1 MKKTFKKLMA
11 ALLAVALLC
20 AMAVPAFAAS
30 ANSNGKITINNA
42 TDDETY
48 KIYRIFDLESY
59 DKGTDESDPGRYSYT
74 VSQKWIDAGFTN
86 STAFTNYFTLVNNK
100 YVKAND
106 SMDAA
111 AFAKAALAFA
121 EEKNIVND
129 GSHAA
134 ASGKVE
140 FASLPTGYYLINTT
154 VGTLCALDT
163 TNDTIVIDDKNVQ
176 PTIEKTA
183 KVGTGAYAK
192 SNDASIGDKVDYK
205 VVIQAKKGAT
215 GYVLT
220 DTMTKGLTFN
230 NDIAITDSNG
240 KTLASG
246 TDYIVTYAVES
257 TTGVTTIT
265 VTFKQDY
272 LNTLTTDSTDI
283 TVTYSATLNK
293 DAVVY
298 NGTNKNTAKLNYG
311 RNTNIETAPSE
322 TDTYTYMFDLVKTDS
337 TNKLLADAK
346 FKLYDAENDG
356 TEIKLVKIDDNTYRV
371 AVNGETGVEIVTNA
385 ASKIT
390 IKGLTKG
397 TYWLQE
403 TEAPQGYNGLT
414 ARVKVD
420 LTSGNNVATMDGI
433 TYKPENNAGI
443 HIVNN
448 TGTTLPSTGGMGTT
462 LFYVIGG
469 GLMVAAVVLLVTKKR
484 MENK

>member
-20 AMAVPAFAAS
+20 AMAVPAFAAN
-30 ANSNGKITINNA
+30 ANSNGKITINTA
-42 TDDETY
+42 TDGETY
-48 KIYRIFDLESY
+48 TIYRIFDLESY
-59 DKGTDESDPGRYSYT
+59 DKGTGTSDPGRYSYT

-86 STAFTNYFTLVNNK
+86 STAFTNYFTLVNKK
-100 YVKAND
+100 YVKANEN
-106 SMDAA
+106 MDAA

-121 EEKNIVND
+121 EEKRIVND
-129 GSHAA
+129 GTDVAA
-134 ASGKVE
+134 GGKVE

-176 PTIEKTA
+176 PTIDKTV
-183 KVGTGAYAK
+183 KSGTGDYVK

-205 VVIQAKKGAT
+205 VVIHAKKGAT

-246 TDYIVTYAVES
+246 TDYTVTSTVDS

-265 VTFKQDY
+265 VTFKPEY
-272 LNTLTTDSTDI
+272 LNTLTNASTDI

-298 NGTNKNTAKLNYG
+298 DDTNKNTAKLKYG
-311 RNTNIETAPSE
+311 DHAETTQSE
-322 TDTYTYMFDLVKTDS
+322 TDTHTYMFDLVKTDS

-346 FKLYDAENDG
+346 FKLYDSSKGGNVIDLVADG
-356 TEIKLVKIDDNTYRV
+356 DNAYRV
-371 AVNGETGVEIVTNA
+371 AVNGEKGVEIVTNA
-385 ASKIT
+385 TSKIT
-390 IKGLTKG
+390 IKGLKKG
-397 TYWLQE
+397 TYWLEE

-414 ARVKVD
+414 ARVEVD
-420 LTSGNNVATMDGI
+420 LTDGNNVATMNST
-433 TYKPENNAGI
+433 TYMPEDNAGI

-448 TGTTLPSTGGMGTT
+448 TGATLPSTGGMGTT

>member
-1 MKKTFKKLMA
+1 MKKTIKKLMA

-30 ANSNGKITINNA
+30 ASNSGKITINKA
-42 TDDETY
+42 TDGETY
-48 KIYRIFDLESY
+48 TIYRIFDLESY
-59 DKGTDESDPGRYSYT
+59 VKGTGETDPGRYSYT
-74 VSQKWIDAGFTN
+74 VSQNWIDAGFT
-86 STAFTNYFTLVNNK
+86 SDEAFTNYFTLVSNK
-100 YVKAND
+100 YVKAKD

-121 EEKNIVND
+121 EEKRIAND
-129 GSHAA
+129 GTSTATG
-134 ASGKVE
+134 GKVE
-140 FASLPTGYYLINTT
+140 FTSLPTGYYLINTT

-163 TNDTIVIDDKNVQ
+163 TNETIVIDDKNVQ

-183 KVGTGAYAK
+183 KVGTGDYAK

-230 NDIAITDSNG
+230 NDIAITDSNN
-240 KTLASG
+240 KTLTSG
-246 TDYIVTYAVES
+246 TDYTMTSAVDS
-257 TTGVTTIT
+257 ITGVTTIT

-272 LNTLTTDSTDI
+272 LNTLTNDSTDI

-298 NGTNKNTAKLNYG
+298 TDANKNTAKLKYG
-311 RNTNIETAPSE
+311 HDAKTTPSE

-346 FKLYDAENDG
+346 FKLYDSFEGGNVINLVADG
-356 TEIKLVKIDDNTYRV
+356 DNTYRV

-385 ASKIT
+385 TSKIT
-390 IKGLTKG
+390 IKGLKKG
-397 TYWLQE
+397 TYWLEE
-403 TEAPQGYNGLT
+403 TKAPQGYNGLT
-414 ARVKVD
+414 ARVEVD
-420 LTSGNNVATMDGI
+420 LTGGNNVAKMDNT
-433 TYKPENNAGI
+433 TYVPENNAGI

-448 TGTTLPSTGGMGTT
+448 TGATLPSTGGMGTT

>member
-30 ANSNGKITINNA
+30 AHNNGKITINQA
-42 TDDETY
+42 TDGETY
-48 KIYRIFDLESY
+48 TIYRIFDLESY
-59 DKGTDESDPGRYSYT
+59 DKSTGEGDPGRYSYT

-111 AFAKAALAFA
+111 AFA
-121 EEKNIVND
+121 EEKSIVND
-129 GSHAA
+129 GTQVA

-176 PTIEKTA
+176 PTIDKTV
-183 KVGTGAYAK
+183 KSGTGDYVK

-205 VVIQAKKGAT
+205 VVIHAKKGAT

-246 TDYIVTYAVES
+246 TDYTVTSTVDS

-265 VTFKQDY
+265 VTFKPEY
-272 LNTLTTDSTDI
+272 LNTLTNASTDI

-298 NGTNKNTAKLNYG
+298 TDANKNTAKLNYG
-311 RNTNIETAPSE
+311 HDAETTPSE

-346 FKLYDAENDG
+346 FKLYDAETNG

-371 AVNGETGVEIVTNA
+371 AKSDEAGIEIVTNA

-390 IKGLTKG
+390 IKGLKKG

-414 ARVKVD
+414 ARVEVD
-420 LTSGNNVATMDGI
+420 LTGGNNVAKMDNT
-433 TYKPENNAGI
+433 TYVPVNNAGI

-448 TGTTLPSTGGMGTT
+448 TGATLPSTGGMGTT

>member
-20 AMAVPAFAAS
+20 VMAVPAFAES
-30 ANSNGKITINNA
+30 ANSNGKIIINKA
-42 TDDETY
+42 TDGETY
-48 KIYRIFDLESY
+48 TIYRIFDLESY
-59 DKGTDESDPGRYSYT
+59 DKGTGTSDPGRYSYT
-74 VSQKWIDAGFTN
+74 VNSKWLAADFT
-86 STAFTNYFTLVNNK
+86 SSEAFTNYFTLVNKK
-100 YVKAND
+100 YVKANEN
-106 SMDAA
+106 MDAA

-121 EEKNIVND
+121 EEKRIVND
-129 GSHAA
+129 GTADA
-134 ASGKVE
+134 TGGKVE

-176 PTIEKTA
+176 PTIEKTV
-183 KVGTGAYAK
+183 KDGTGNYAT

-205 VVIQAKKGAT
+205 VVIHAKKGAT

-230 NDIAITDSNG
+230 NDITIEDSNG
-240 KTLASG
+240 KTLTSG
-246 TDYIVTYAVES
+246 TDYTMDSDVKS

-265 VTFKQDY
+265 VTFKPDY
-272 LNTLTTDSTDI
+272 LNTLTNDNTNI

-298 NGTNKNTAKLNYG
+298 DGTNKNTAKLKYG
-311 RNTNIETAPSE
+311 DHAETTQSE
-322 TDTYTYMFDLVKTDS
+322 TDTHTYMFDLVKTDS

-346 FKLYDAENDG
+346 FKLYDSSKGGNVIDLVADG
-356 TEIKLVKIDDNTYRV
+356 DNAYRV
-371 AVNGETGVEIVTNA
+371 AVNGEKGVEIVTNA
-385 ASKIT
+385 TSKIT
-390 IKGLTKG
+390 IKGLKKG

-414 ARVKVD
+414 ARVEVD
-420 LTSGNNVATMDGI
+420 LTDGNNVATMNST
-433 TYKPENNAGI
+433 TYMPEDNAGI

-448 TGTTLPSTGGMGTT
+448 TGATLPSTGGMGTT

>member
-30 ANSNGKITINNA
+30 AHNNGKITINQA
-42 TDDETY
+42 TDGETY
-48 KIYRIFDLESY
+48 TIYRIFDLESY
-59 DKGTDESDPGRYSYT
+59 DKSTGEGDPGRYSYT

-121 EEKNIVND
+121 EEKSIAND
-129 GSHAA
+129 GSHVA

-176 PTIEKTA
+176 PTIDKTV
-183 KVGTGAYAK
+183 KSGTGDYVK

-205 VVIQAKKGAT
+205 VVIHAKKGAT

-246 TDYIVTYAVES
+246 TDYTVTSTVDS

-265 VTFKQDY
+265 VTFKPEY
-272 LNTLTTDSTDI
+272 LNTLTNASTDI

-298 NGTNKNTAKLNYG
+298 TDANKNTAKLNYG
-311 RNTNIETAPSE
+311 HDAETTLSE

-346 FKLYDAENDG
+346 FKLYDAETNG

-371 AVNGETGVEIVTNA
+371 AKSDEAGIEIVTNA

-390 IKGLTKG
+390 IKGLKKG

-414 ARVKVD
+414 ARVEVD
-420 LTSGNNVATMDGI
+420 LTGGNNVAKMDNT
-433 TYKPENNAGI
+433 TYVPVNNAGI

-448 TGTTLPSTGGMGTT
+448 TGATLPSTGGMGTT

>member
-1 MKKTFKKLMA
+1 MKKTIKKLMA

-30 ANSNGKITINNA
+30 ANSNGKITINKA
-42 TDDETY
+42 TDGETY
-48 KIYRIFDLESY
+48 TIYRIFDLESY
-59 DKGTDESDPGRYSYT
+59 VKGTDETDPGRYSYT
-74 VSQKWIDAGFTN
+74 VNQKWIDAGFT
-86 STAFTNYFTLVNNK
+86 SDEAFTNYFTLLNDK
-100 YVKAND
+100 YVKAKD

-121 EEKNIVND
+121 AEKSIAND
-129 GSHAA
+129 GTHVAA
-134 ASGKVE
+134 GGKVE
-140 FASLPTGYYLINTT
+140 FTNLPTGYYLINTT

-163 TNDTIVIDDKNVQ
+163 TNETIEIDDKNVQ

-183 KVGTGAYAK
+183 KVGTGDYAK

-230 NDIAITDSNG
+230 NDIAITDSNN

-246 TDYIVTYAVES
+246 TDYTMAYAVDS

-265 VTFKQDY
+265 VTFNQDY
-272 LNTLTTDSTDI
+272 LNALTSANSDI

-298 NGTNKNTAKLNYG
+298 TDANKNTAKLNYG
-311 RNTNIETAPSE
+311 HNTETAPSE

-346 FKLYDAENDG
+346 FKLYDAETNG

-371 AVNGETGVEIVTNA
+371 AKSDEAGIEIVTNA

-390 IKGLTKG
+390 IKGLKKG

-414 ARVKVD
+414 ARVRVD
-420 LTSGNNVATMDGI
+420 LTGGNNVATMDST
-433 TYKPENNAGI
+433 TYVPENNAGI

-462 LFYVIGG
+462 LFYVLGG

-484 MENK
+484 MENN

>member
-30 ANSNGKITINNA
+30 ASNNGKITIKKA
-42 TDDETY
+42 TDGETY
-48 KIYRIFDLESY
+48 TIYRIFDLESY
-59 DKGTDESDPGRYSYT
+59 VKGTGETDPGRYSYT
-74 VSQKWIDAGFTN
+74 VNQKWIDAGFT
-86 STAFTNYFTLVNNK
+86 SSEAFTNYFTLLNDK
-100 YVKAND
+100 YVKAKD

-121 EEKNIVND
+121 EKKSIDNN
-129 GSHAA
+129 GTSTATG
-134 ASGKVE
+134 GKVE
-140 FASLPTGYYLINTT
+140 FTSLPTGYYLINTT

-163 TNDTIVIDDKNVQ
+163 TNETIVIDDKNVQ

-183 KVGTGAYAK
+183 KVGTGDYVK

-230 NDIAITDSNG
+230 NDITIKDSNS
-240 KTLASG
+240 KTLTSD
-246 TDYIVTYAVES
+246 TDYTMAYAVDS

-311 RNTNIETAPSE
+311 NKAETTPSE
-322 TDTYTYMFDLVKTDS
+322 TDTYTYMFDLVKTNS
-337 TNKLLADAK
+337 TNTLLADAK
-346 FKLYDAENDG
+346 FKLYNEATAG

-371 AVNGETGVEIVTNA
+371 AKFDETGVEIVTNA

-390 IKGLTKG
+390 IKGLKKG

-414 ARVKVD
+414 ARVEVD
-420 LTSGNNVATMDGI
+420 LTSGNNVAKMDST
-433 TYKPENNAGI
+433 TYVPANNAGI

>member
-30 ANSNGKITINNA
+30 AHNNGKITINQA
-42 TDDETY
+42 TDGETY
-48 KIYRIFDLESY
+48 TIYRIFDLESY
-59 DKGTDESDPGRYSYT
+59 DKSTGEGDPGRYSYT

-121 EEKNIVND
+121 EEKSIAND
-129 GSHAA
+129 GSHVA

-176 PTIEKTA
+176 PTIDKTV
-183 KVGTGAYAK
+183 KSGTGDYVK
-192 SNDASIGDKVDYK
+192 SNDASIGDRVDYK
-205 VVIQAKKGAT
+205 VVIHAKKGAT

-246 TDYIVTYAVES
+246 TDYTVTSTVDS

-265 VTFKQDY
+265 VTFKPEY
-272 LNTLTTDSTDI
+272 LNTLTNASTDI

-298 NGTNKNTAKLNYG
+298 TDANKNTAKLNYG
-311 RNTNIETAPSE
+311 HDAETTPSE

-346 FKLYDAENDG
+346 FKLYDAETNG

-371 AVNGETGVEIVTNA
+371 AKSDEAGIEIVTNA

-390 IKGLTKG
+390 IKGLKKG
-397 TYWLQE
+397 TYWLEE
-403 TEAPQGYNGLT
+403 TKAPQGYNGLT

-420 LTSGNNVATMDGI
+420 LTSGNNVATMDST
-433 TYKPENNAGI
+433 TYVSENNAGI

>member
-1 MKKTFKKLMA
+1 MA

-30 ANSNGKITINNA
+30 ANSNGKITINQA
-42 TDDETY
+42 TDGETY
-48 KIYRIFDLESY
+48 TIYRIFDLESY
-59 DKGTDESDPGRYSYT
+59 DKSTGEGDPGRYSYT
-74 VSQKWIDAGFTN
+74 VSQKWITAGFTS

-121 EEKNIVND
+121 EEKSIVND
-129 GSHAA
+129 GTQVA

-176 PTIEKTA
+176 PTIDKTV
-183 KVGTGAYAK
+183 KNGTGDYVK
-192 SNDASIGDKVDYK
+192 SNDASIGDKVEYK
-205 VVIQAKKGAT
+205 VVIYAKKGAT

-220 DTMTKGLTFN
+220 DTMTEGLTFN
-230 NDIAITDSNG
+230 NDIAITDDNN
-240 KTLASG
+240 KTLTSG
-246 TDYIVTYAVES
+246 IDYTMTSAVDS

-265 VTFKQDY
+265 VTFKPDY
-272 LNTLTTDSTDI
+272 LNTLTNDSTDI

-298 NGTNKNTAKLNYG
+298 NGTNKNTAKLKYG
-311 RNTNIETAPSE
+311 HDAKTTTSE

-346 FKLYDAENDG
+346 FKLYDSSEGGNVINLVADG
-356 TEIKLVKIDDNTYRV
+356 DNAYRV
-371 AVNGETGVEIVTNA
+371 AVNGEAGVEIVTNA

-390 IKGLTKG
+390 IKGLKKG

-414 ARVKVD
+414 ARVEVD
-420 LTSGNNVATMDGI
+420 LTGGNNVAKMDNT
-433 TYKPENNAGI
+433 TYVPVNNAGI

-448 TGTTLPSTGGMGTT
+448 TGATLPSTGGMGTT

>member
-20 AMAVPAFAAS
+20 VMAVPAFAAS
-30 ANSNGKITINNA
+30 ANNSGKITINKA
-42 TDDETY
+42 TNGETY
-48 KIYRIFDLESY
+48 TIYRIFDLESY
-59 DKGTDESDPGRYSYT
+59 DKGTGTSDPGRYSYT
-74 VSQKWIDAGFTN
+74 VNQNWINAGFT
-86 STAFTNYFTLVNNK
+86 SSEAFTNYFTLVNKK
-100 YVKAND
+100 YVKANEN
-106 SMDAA
+106 MDAA

-121 EEKNIVND
+121 EEKKIAND
-129 GSHAA
+129 GTDVAA
-134 ASGKVE
+134 GGKVE
-140 FASLPTGYYLINTT
+140 FTSLPTGYYLINTT

-163 TNDTIVIDDKNVQ
+163 TNETIEIDDKNVQ
-176 PTIEKTA
+176 PTIDKTA
-183 KVGTGAYAK
+183 KVGAGDYTK
-192 SNDASIGDKVDYK
+192 SNDASIGDRVDYK
-205 VVIQAKKGAT
+205 VVIHAKKGAT

-230 NDIAITDSNG
+230 NDITIEDSNG
-240 KTLASG
+240 KTLTSG
-246 TDYIVTYAVES
+246 TDYTMDSDVKS

-265 VTFKQDY
+265 VTFKPDY
-272 LNTLTTDSTDI
+272 LNTLTNDNTNI

-298 NGTNKNTAKLNYG
+298 DGTNKNTAKLKYG
-311 RNTNIETAPSE
+311 DHAETTQSE
-322 TDTYTYMFDLVKTDS
+322 TDTHTYMFDLVKTDS

-346 FKLYDAENDG
+346 FKLYDSSKGGNVINLVADG
-356 TEIKLVKIDDNTYRV
+356 DNAYRV
-371 AVNGETGVEIVTNA
+371 AVNSEKGVEIVTNA
-385 ASKIT
+385 TSKIT
-390 IKGLTKG
+390 IKGLKKG
-397 TYWLQE
+397 TYWLEE

-414 ARVKVD
+414 ARVEVD
-420 LTSGNNVATMDGI
+420 LTDGNNVATMNST
-433 TYKPENNAGI
+433 TYMPEDNAGI

>member
-20 AMAVPAFAAS
+20 AMAVPAFEES
-30 ANSNGKITINNA
+30 ANSNGKIIINKA
-42 TDDETY
+42 TDGETY
-48 KIYRIFDLESY
+48 TIYRIFDLESY
-59 DKGTDESDPGRYSYT
+59 DKGTGTSDPGRYSYT
-74 VSQKWIDAGFTN
+74 VNSKWLAADFT
-86 STAFTNYFTLVNNK
+86 SSEAFTNYFTLVNKK
-100 YVKAND
+100 YVKANEN
-106 SMDAA
+106 MDAA

-121 EEKNIVND
+121 EEKRIVND
-129 GSHAA
+129 GTADA
-134 ASGKVE
+134 TGGKVE

-176 PTIEKTA
+176 PTIDKTV
-183 KVGTGAYAK
+183 KSGTGDYVK

-205 VVIQAKKGAT
+205 VVIHAKKGAT

-246 TDYIVTYAVES
+246 TDYTVTSTVDS

-265 VTFKQDY
+265 VTFKPEY
-272 LNTLTTDSTDI
+272 LNTLTNASTDI

-298 NGTNKNTAKLNYG
+298 DDTNKNTAKLKYG
-311 RNTNIETAPSE
+311 DHAETTQSE
-322 TDTYTYMFDLVKTDS
+322 TDTHTYMFDLVKTDS

-346 FKLYDAENDG
+346 FKLYDSSKGGNVIDLVADG
-356 TEIKLVKIDDNTYRV
+356 DNAYRV
-371 AVNGETGVEIVTNA
+371 AVNGEKGVEIVTNA
-385 ASKIT
+385 TSKIT
-390 IKGLTKG
+390 IKGLKKG
-397 TYWLQE
+397 TYWLEE

-414 ARVKVD
+414 ARVEVD
-420 LTSGNNVATMDGI
+420 LTDGNNVATMNST
-433 TYKPENNAGI
+433 TYMPEDNAGI

-448 TGTTLPSTGGMGTT
+448 TGATLPSTGGMGTT

>member
-20 AMAVPAFAAS
+20 AMAVPAFAAN
-30 ANSNGKITINNA
+30 ANNNGKITINKA
-42 TDDETY
+42 TDNETY
-48 KIYRIFDLESY
+48 TIYRIFDLESY
-59 DKGTDESDPGRYSYT
+59 DKSTGEGDPGRYSYT
-74 VSQKWIDAGFTN
+74 VSQKWITAGFT
-86 STAFTNYFTLVNNK
+86 SDKAFTDYFTLLNDK
-100 YVKAND
+100 YVKAKD
-106 SMDAA
+106 GMDAA

-121 EEKNIVND
+121 EAKDIDND

-134 ASGKVE
+134 AGGKVE
-140 FASLPTGYYLINTT
+140 FTSLPTGYYLINTT

-176 PTIEKTA
+176 PTIDKTA
-183 KVGTGAYAK
+183 KVGAGDYTK
-192 SNDASIGDKVDYK
+192 SNDASIGNKVEYK
-205 VVIQAKKGAT
+205 VVIHAKKGAT

-230 NDIAITDSNG
+230 NDIAIADSNN
-240 KTLASG
+240 KTLVSD
-246 TDYIVTYAVES
+246 TDYTMTSNVDKS
-257 TTGVTTIT
+257 TGVTTIT
-265 VTFKQDY
+265 VTFKPDY
-272 LNTLTTDSTDI
+272 LNTLTNDNTDI

-293 DAVVY
+293 DAVVH
-298 NGTNKNTAKLNYG
+298 NGTNKNTAKLKYG
-311 RNTNIETAPSE
+311 HSAETTPSE

-346 FKLYDAENDG
+346 FKLYDAENNG

-385 ASKIT
+385 AFKIT

-420 LTSGNNVATMDGI
+420 LTSGNNVATIDGT

-448 TGTTLPSTGGMGTT
+448 TGATLPSTGGMGTT

>member
-30 ANSNGKITINNA
+30 AHNNGKITINQA
-42 TDDETY
+42 TDGETY
-48 KIYRIFDLESY
+48 TIYRIFDLESY
-59 DKGTDESDPGRYSYT
+59 DKSTGEGDPGRYSYT

-121 EEKNIVND
+121 EEKSIAND
-129 GSHAA
+129 GSHVA

-176 PTIEKTA
+176 PTIDKTV
-183 KVGTGAYAK
+183 KSGTGDYVK

-205 VVIQAKKGAT
+205 VVIHAKKGAT

-246 TDYIVTYAVES
+246 TDYTVTSTVDS

-265 VTFKQDY
+265 VTFKPEY
-272 LNTLTTDSTDI
+272 LNTLTNASTDI

-298 NGTNKNTAKLNYG
+298 TDANKNTAKLNYSHDA
-311 RNTNIETAPSE
+311 ETTPSE

-346 FKLYDAENDG
+346 FKLYDAETNG

-371 AVNGETGVEIVTNA
+371 AKSDEAGIEIVTNA

-390 IKGLTKG
+390 IKGLKKG

-414 ARVKVD
+414 ARVEVD
-420 LTSGNNVATMDGI
+420 LTGGNNVAKMDNT
-433 TYKPENNAGI
+433 TYVPVNNAGI

-448 TGTTLPSTGGMGTT
+448 TGATLPSTGGMGTT

>member
-30 ANSNGKITINNA
+30 ANNSGKITINKA
-42 TDDETY
+42 TNGETY
-48 KIYRIFDLESY
+48 TIYRIFDLESY
-59 DKGTDESDPGRYSYT
+59 VKGADESDPGRYSYT
-74 VSQKWIDAGFTN
+74 VSQKWIAAGFT
-86 STAFTNYFTLVNNK
+86 SDKAFTDYFTLLNDK
-100 YVKAND
+100 YVKAKD
-106 SMDAA
+106 GMDAA

-121 EEKNIVND
+121 EAKDIDND

-134 ASGKVE
+134 AGGKVE
-140 FASLPTGYYLINTT
+140 FTSLPTGYYLINTT

-163 TNDTIVIDDKNVQ
+163 TNDTIEINDKNEQ
-176 PTIEKTA
+176 PTIEKTV
-183 KVGTGAYAK
+183 KDGTGNYAT

-205 VVIQAKKGAT
+205 VVIHAKKGAT

-230 NDIAITDSNG
+230 KDIAITDSNN
-240 KTLASG
+240 KTLTSDA
-246 TDYIVTYAVES
+246 DYTMTSDIDS

-265 VTFKQDY
+265 VTFKPEY
-272 LNTLTTDSTDI
+272 LNTLTNDSTDI

-311 RNTNIETAPSE
+311 HDAKTTTSE

-346 FKLYDAENDG
+346 FKLYDSSEGGNVINLVADG
-356 TEIKLVKIDDNTYRV
+356 NNAYRV

-385 ASKIT
+385 TSKIT
-390 IKGLTKG
+390 IKGLKKG

-414 ARVKVD
+414 ARVEVD
-420 LTSGNNVATMDGI
+420 LTGGNNVATMNNST
-433 TYKPENNAGI
+433 TYVPENNAGI

>member
-20 AMAVPAFAAS
+20 AMAVPAFAAN
-30 ANSNGKITINNA
+30 ANNNGSITINKA
-42 TDDETY
+42 TDGETY
-48 KIYRIFDLESY
+48 TIYRIFDLESY
-59 DKGTDESDPGRYSYT
+59 DKSTGEGDPGRYSYT
-74 VSQKWIDAGFTN
+74 VSQKWIDAGFT
-86 STAFTNYFTLVNNK
+86 SSEAFTKYFTLVNDK
-100 YVKAND
+100 YVTAKEN
-106 SMDAA
+106 MDAA

-121 EEKNIVND
+121 ADNSIVND

-134 ASGKVE
+134 VGGKVE
-140 FASLPTGYYLINTT
+140 FTSLPTGYYLINTT

-176 PTIEKTA
+176 PTIDKTV
-183 KVGTGAYAK
+183 KNGTGDYVK
-192 SNDASIGDKVDYK
+192 SNDASIGDKVEYK
-205 VVIQAKKGAT
+205 VVIHAKKGAT

-230 NDIAITDSNG
+230 NDIAITDDNN
-240 KTLASG
+240 KTLTSG
-246 TDYIVTYAVES
+246 ADYTMTSDVDNI
-257 TTGVTTIT
+257 TGVTTIT
-265 VTFKQDY
+265 VTFKPDY
-272 LNTLTTDSTDI
+272 LNTLTNDSTNI

-298 NGTNKNTAKLNYG
+298 NDTNKNTAKLKYG
-311 RNTNIETAPSE
+311 NNAKTTPSE

-337 TNKLLADAK
+337 TNKLLANAK

-371 AVNGETGVEIVTNA
+371 TKSDETGNEIVTNA

-390 IKGLTKG
+390 IKGLKKG
-397 TYWLQE
+397 IYWLQE

-420 LTSGNNVATMDGI
+420 LTGGNNVATMNGT
-433 TYKPENNAGI
+433 TYVPADNAGI

-448 TGTTLPSTGGMGTT
+448 TGATLPSTGGMGTT

>member
-20 AMAVPAFAAS
+20 AMAVPAFAES
-30 ANSNGKITINNA
+30 ANSNGKIIINKA
-42 TDDETY
+42 TDGETY
-48 KIYRIFDLESY
+48 TIYRIFDLESY
-59 DKGTDESDPGRYSYT
+59 DKGTGTSDPGRYSYT
-74 VSQKWIDAGFTN
+74 VNSKWLAADFT
-86 STAFTNYFTLVNNK
+86 SSEAFTNYFTLVNKK
-100 YVKAND
+100 YVKANEN
-106 SMDAA
+106 MDAA

-121 EEKNIVND
+121 EEKRIVND
-129 GSHAA
+129 GTADA
-134 ASGKVE
+134 TGGKVE

-176 PTIEKTA
+176 PTIDKTV
-183 KVGTGAYAK
+183 KSGTGDYVK

-205 VVIQAKKGAT
+205 VVIHAKKGAT

-246 TDYIVTYAVES
+246 TDYTVTSTVDS

-265 VTFKQDY
+265 VTFKPEY
-272 LNTLTTDSTDI
+272 LNTLTNASTDI

-298 NGTNKNTAKLNYG
+298 TDANKNTAKLNYG
-311 RNTNIETAPSE
+311 HDAETTPSE
-322 TDTYTYMFDLVKTDS
+322 TDTHTYMFDLVKTDS
-337 TNKLLADAK
+337 ANKLLAGAK
-346 FKLYDAENDG
+346 FKLYDASEGGNVINLVADG
-356 TEIKLVKIDDNTYRV
+356 DNTYRV
-371 AVNGETGVEIVTNA
+371 AVNSETGVEIVANA
-385 ASKIT
+385 TSKIT

-433 TYKPENNAGI
+433 TYTPENNAGI

>member
-20 AMAVPAFAAS
+20 AMAVPAFAAN
-30 ANSNGKITINNA
+30 ANSNGKITINKA
-42 TDDETY
+42 TDGETY
-48 KIYRIFDLESY
+48 TIYRIFDLESY
-59 DKGTDESDPGRYSYT
+59 DKGTGTSDPGRYSYT

-86 STAFTNYFTLVNNK
+86 STAFTNYFTLVNKK
-100 YVKAND
+100 YVKANEN
-106 SMDAA
+106 MDAA

-121 EEKNIVND
+121 EEKSIVND
-129 GSHAA
+129 GTDVAA
-134 ASGKVE
+134 GGKVE

-176 PTIEKTA
+176 PTIDKTV
-183 KVGTGAYAK
+183 KSGTGDYVK

-205 VVIQAKKGAT
+205 VVIHAKKGAT

-246 TDYIVTYAVES
+246 TDYTVTSTVDS

-265 VTFKQDY
+265 VTFKPEY
-272 LNTLTTDSTDI
+272 LNTLTNASTDI

-298 NGTNKNTAKLNYG
+298 TDANKNTAKLNYG
-311 RNTNIETAPSE
+311 HDAETTPSE

-346 FKLYDAENDG
+346 FKLYDSSEGGNVINLVADG
-356 TEIKLVKIDDNTYRV
+356 DNAYRV
-371 AVNGETGVEIVTNA
+371 AVNGEAGVEIVTNA

-390 IKGLTKG
+390 IKGLKRG
-397 TYWLQE
+397 TYWLEE
-403 TEAPQGYNGLT
+403 TKAPQGYNGLT

-420 LTSGNNVATMDGI
+420 LTSGNNVATMDST
-433 TYKPENNAGI
+433 TYVSENNAGI

>member
-20 AMAVPAFAAS
+20 AMAVPAFAES
-30 ANSNGKITINNA
+30 ANSNGKIIINKA
-42 TDDETY
+42 TDGETY
-48 KIYRIFDLESY
+48 TIYRIFDLESY
-59 DKGTDESDPGRYSYT
+59 DKGTGTSDPGRYSYT
-74 VSQKWIDAGFTN
+74 VNSKWLAADFT
-86 STAFTNYFTLVNNK
+86 SSEAFTNYFTLVNKK
-100 YVKAND
+100 YVKANEN
-106 SMDAA
+106 MDAA

-121 EEKNIVND
+121 EEKRIVND
-129 GSHAA
+129 GTDVAA
-134 ASGKVE
+134 GGKVE

-176 PTIEKTA
+176 PTIDKTV
-183 KVGTGAYAK
+183 KSGTGDYVK

-205 VVIQAKKGAT
+205 VVIHAKKGAT

-246 TDYIVTYAVES
+246 TDYTVTSTVDS

-265 VTFKQDY
+265 VTFKPEY
-272 LNTLTTDSTDI
+272 LNTLTNASTDI

-298 NGTNKNTAKLNYG
+298 TDANKNTAKLNYG
-311 RNTNIETAPSE
+311 HDAETTPSE

-346 FKLYDAENDG
+346 FKLYDAETNG

-371 AVNGETGVEIVTNA
+371 AKSDEAGIEIVTNA

-390 IKGLTKG
+390 IKGLKKG

-414 ARVKVD
+414 ARVEVD
-420 LTSGNNVATMDGI
+420 LTGGNNVAKMDNT
-433 TYKPENNAGI
+433 TYVPVNNAGI

-448 TGTTLPSTGGMGTT
+448 TGATLPSTGGMGTT

>member
-20 AMAVPAFAAS
+20 AMAVPAFAES
-30 ANSNGKITINNA
+30 ANSNGKIIINKA
-42 TDDETY
+42 TDGETY
-48 KIYRIFDLESY
+48 TIYRIFDLESY
-59 DKGTDESDPGRYSYT
+59 DKGTGTSDPGRYSYT
-74 VSQKWIDAGFTN
+74 VNSKWLAADFT
-86 STAFTNYFTLVNNK
+86 SSEAFTNYFTLVNKK
-100 YVKAND
+100 YVKANEN
-106 SMDAA
+106 MDAA

-121 EEKNIVND
+121 EEKRIVND
-129 GSHAA
+129 GTADA
-134 ASGKVE
+134 TGGKVE

-176 PTIEKTA
+176 PTIDKTV
-183 KVGTGAYAK
+183 KSGTGDYVK

-205 VVIQAKKGAT
+205 VVIHAKKGAT

-246 TDYIVTYAVES
+246 TDYTVTSTVDS

-265 VTFKQDY
+265 VTFKPEY
-272 LNTLTTDSTDI
+272 LNTLTNASTDI

-298 NGTNKNTAKLNYG
+298 DDTNKNTAKLKYG
-311 RNTNIETAPSE
+311 DHAETTQSE
-322 TDTYTYMFDLVKTDS
+322 TDTHTYMFDLVKTDS

-346 FKLYDAENDG
+346 FKLYDSSKGGNVIDLVADG
-356 TEIKLVKIDDNTYRV
+356 DNAYRV
-371 AVNGETGVEIVTNA
+371 AVNGEKGVEIVTNA
-385 ASKIT
+385 TSKIT
-390 IKGLTKG
+390 IKGLKKG
-397 TYWLQE
+397 TYWLEE

-414 ARVKVD
+414 ARVEVD
-420 LTSGNNVATMDGI
+420 LTDGNNVATMNST
-433 TYKPENNAGI
+433 TYMPEDNAGI

-448 TGTTLPSTGGMGTT
+448 TGATLPSTGGMGTT

>member
-30 ANSNGKITINNA
+30 ANNNGKITINKA
-42 TDDETY
+42 TDGETY
-48 KIYRIFDLESY
+48 TIYRIFDLESY
-59 DKGTDESDPGRYSYT
+59 DKGTGEGDPGRYSYT
-74 VSQKWIDAGFTN
+74 VSQKWINAGFT
-86 STAFTNYFTLVNNK
+86 SSEAFTNYFTLENSK
-100 YVKAND
+100 YVKAKD

-121 EEKNIVND
+121 EEKSIVSD
-129 GSHAA
+129 GTSTATG
-134 ASGKVE
+134 GKVE
-140 FASLPTGYYLINTT
+140 FTSLPTGYYLIDTT

-183 KVGTGAYAK
+183 KVGTGDYAK

-230 NDIAITDSNG
+230 NDIAITDSNN
-240 KTLASG
+240 KNLTSG
-246 TDYIVTYAVES
+246 TDYTMTS
-257 TTGVTTIT
+257 TIDSITGVTTIT

-293 DAVVY
+293 DALVF

-311 RNTNIETAPSE
+311 NKAKTTPSE

-346 FKLYDAENDG
+346 FKLYDSFEGGNVINLVADG
-356 TEIKLVKIDDNTYRV
+356 DNTYRV

-385 ASKIT
+385 TSKIT
-390 IKGLTKG
+390 IKGLKKG
-397 TYWLQE
+397 TYWLEE
-403 TEAPQGYNGLT
+403 TKAPQGYNGLT
-414 ARVKVD
+414 ARVEVD
-420 LTSGNNVATMDGI
+420 LTGGNNVAKMDNT
-433 TYKPENNAGI
+433 TYVPENNAGI

-448 TGTTLPSTGGMGTT
+448 TGATLPSTGGMGTT

-469 GLMVAAVVLLVTKKR
+469 GLMVTAVVLLVTKKR
-484 MENK
+484 MEHKN

>member
-30 ANSNGKITINNA
+30 AHNNGKITINQA
-42 TDDETY
+42 TDGETY
-48 KIYRIFDLESY
+48 TIYRIFDLESY
-59 DKGTDESDPGRYSYT
+59 DKSTGEGDPGRYSYT
-74 VSQKWIDAGFTN
+74 VSQKWINAGFT
-86 STAFTNYFTLVNNK
+86 SSEAFTNYFTLENSK
-100 YVKAND
+100 YVKAKD

-121 EEKNIVND
+121 EEKSIVND
-129 GSHAA
+129 GTDVAA
-134 ASGKVE
+134 GGKVE

-176 PTIEKTA
+176 PTIDKTA
-183 KVGTGAYAK
+183 KVGAGDYTK
-192 SNDASIGDKVDYK
+192 SNDASIGDKVEYK
-205 VVIQAKKGAT
+205 VVIHAKKGAT

-230 NDIAITDSNG
+230 NDIAITDSNN
-240 KTLASG
+240 KTLVSD
-246 TDYIVTYAVES
+246 TDYTMTSDVHS

-265 VTFKQDY
+265 VTFKPDY
-272 LNTLTTDSTDI
+272 LSTLTNDNTDI

-298 NGTNKNTAKLNYG
+298 DGTNKNTAKLKYG
-311 RNTNIETAPSE
+311 HSAETTPSE

-337 TNKLLADAK
+337 TNKLLANAK
-346 FKLYDAENDG
+346 FKLYDSSEGGNVINLVADG
-356 TEIKLVKIDDNTYRV
+356 NAYRV
-371 AVNGETGVEIVTNA
+371 AVDGEKGVEIVTNA
-385 ASKIT
+385 TSKIT
-390 IKGLTKG
+390 IKGLKKG
-397 TYWLQE
+397 TYWLEE

-414 ARVKVD
+414 ARVEVD
-420 LTSGNNVATMDGI
+420 LTGGNNVATMNST
-433 TYKPENNAGI
+433 TYVPADNAGI

-448 TGTTLPSTGGMGTT
+448 TGATLPSTGGMGTT
-462 LFYVIGG
+462 LFYVLGG

>member
-30 ANSNGKITINNA
+30 ANNSGKITINKA
-42 TDDETY
+42 TNGETY
-48 KIYRIFDLESY
+48 TIYRIFDLESY
-59 DKGTDESDPGRYSYT
+59 DKGTGTSDPGRYSYT
-74 VSQKWIDAGFTN
+74 VNQNWINAGFT
-86 STAFTNYFTLVNNK
+86 SSEAFTNYFTLVNKK
-100 YVKAND
+100 YVKANEN
-106 SMDAA
+106 MDAA

-121 EEKNIVND
+121 EEKKIANAGTDV
-129 GSHAA
+129 AA
-134 ASGKVE
+134 GGKVE
-140 FASLPTGYYLINTT
+140 FTSLPTGYYLINTT

-163 TNDTIVIDDKNVQ
+163 TNETIEIDDKNVQ
-176 PTIEKTA
+176 PTIDKTA
-183 KVGTGAYAK
+183 KVGAGDYTK
-192 SNDASIGDKVDYK
+192 SNDASIGDRVDYK
-205 VVIQAKKGAT
+205 VVIHAKKGAT

-230 NDIAITDSNG
+230 NDIVITDGN
-240 KTLASG
+240 TLISG
-246 TDYIVTYAVES
+246 TDYTMTSAVDS

-265 VTFKQDY
+265 VTFKPTY
-272 LNTLTTDSTDI
+272 LNTLTNDSTDI

-298 NGTNKNTAKLNYG
+298 NDTNKNTAKLKYG
-311 RNTNIETAPSE
+311 SHAETTPSE

-337 TNKLLADAK
+337 TYKLLAGAK

-371 AVNGETGVEIVTNA
+371 AVNGEKGVEIVTNA

-420 LTSGNNVATMDGI
+420 LTSGNNVATMDGT

-448 TGTTLPSTGGMGTT
+448 TGATLPSTGGMGTT

>member
-20 AMAVPAFAAS
+20 AMAVPAFAES
-30 ANSNGKITINNA
+30 ANSNGKIIINKA
-42 TDDETY
+42 TDGETY
-48 KIYRIFDLESY
+48 TIYRIFDLESY
-59 DKGTDESDPGRYSYT
+59 DKGTGTSDPGRYSYT
-74 VSQKWIDAGFTN
+74 VNSKWLAADFT
-86 STAFTNYFTLVNNK
+86 SSEAFTNYFTLVNKK
-100 YVKAND
+100 YVKANEN
-106 SMDAA
+106 MDAA

-121 EEKNIVND
+121 EEKSIAND
-129 GSHAA
+129 GSHVA

-176 PTIEKTA
+176 PTIDKTV
-183 KVGTGAYAK
+183 KNGTGDYVK
-192 SNDASIGDKVDYK
+192 SNDASIGDKVEYK
-205 VVIQAKKGAT
+205 VVIYAKKGAT

-220 DTMTKGLTFN
+220 DTMTEGLTFN
-230 NDIAITDSNG
+230 NDIAITDDNN
-240 KTLASG
+240 KTLTSG
-246 TDYIVTYAVES
+246 IDYTMTSAVDS

-265 VTFKQDY
+265 VTFKPDY
-272 LNTLTTDSTDI
+272 LNTLTNDSTDI

-298 NGTNKNTAKLNYG
+298 NGTNKNTAKLKYG
-311 RNTNIETAPSE
+311 HDAKTTTSE

-346 FKLYDAENDG
+346 FKLYDSSEGGNVINLVADG
-356 TEIKLVKIDDNTYRV
+356 DNAYRV
-371 AVNGETGVEIVTNA
+371 AVNGEAGVEIVTNA

-390 IKGLTKG
+390 IKGLKKG

-414 ARVKVD
+414 ARVEVD
-420 LTSGNNVATMDGI
+420 LTGGNNVAKMDNT
-433 TYKPENNAGI
+433 TYVPVNNAGI

-448 TGTTLPSTGGMGTT
+448 TGATLPSTGGMGTT

>member
-30 ANSNGKITINNA
+30 AHNNGKITINQA
-42 TDDETY
+42 TDGETY
-48 KIYRIFDLESY
+48 TIYRIFDLESY
-59 DKGTDESDPGRYSYT
+59 DKSTGEGDPGRYSYT

-121 EEKNIVND
+121 EEKIIAND
-129 GSHAA
+129 GSHVA

-176 PTIEKTA
+176 PTIDKTV
-183 KVGTGAYAK
+183 KNGTGDYVK
-192 SNDASIGDKVDYK
+192 SNDASIGDKVEYK
-205 VVIQAKKGAT
+205 VVIYAKKGAT

-220 DTMTKGLTFN
+220 DTMTEGLTFN
-230 NDIAITDSNG
+230 NDIAITDDNN
-240 KTLASG
+240 KTLTSG
-246 TDYIVTYAVES
+246 IDYTMTSAVDS

-265 VTFKQDY
+265 VTFKPDY
-272 LNTLTTDSTDI
+272 LNTLTNDSTDI

-298 NGTNKNTAKLNYG
+298 NGTNKNTAKLKYG
-311 RNTNIETAPSE
+311 HDAKTTTSE

-346 FKLYDAENDG
+346 FKLYDSSEGGNVINLVADG
-356 TEIKLVKIDDNTYRV
+356 DNAYRV
-371 AVNGETGVEIVTNA
+371 AVNGEAGVEIVTNA

-390 IKGLTKG
+390 IKGLKKG

-414 ARVKVD
+414 ARVEVD
-420 LTSGNNVATMDGI
+420 LTGGNNVAKMDNT
-433 TYKPENNAGI
+433 TYVPVNNAGI

-448 TGTTLPSTGGMGTT
+448 TGATLPSTGGMGTT

>member
-20 AMAVPAFAAS
+20 AMAAPAFAAS
-30 ANSNGKITINNA
+30 AHNNGKITINQA
-42 TDDETY
+42 TDGETY
-48 KIYRIFDLESY
+48 TIYRIFDLESY
-59 DKGTDESDPGRYSYT
+59 DKSTGEGDPGRYSYT
-74 VSQKWIDAGFTN
+74 VNSKWLAADFT
-86 STAFTNYFTLVNNK
+86 SSEAFTNYFTLVNNK

-121 EEKNIVND
+121 EEKRIVND
-129 GSHAA
+129 GTADA
-134 ASGKVE
+134 TGGKVE

-176 PTIEKTA
+176 PTIDKTV
-183 KVGTGAYAK
+183 KSGTGDYVK

-205 VVIQAKKGAT
+205 VVIHAKKGAT

-240 KTLASG
+240 KTLTSD
-246 TDYIVTYAVES
+246 TDYSMTSDVDSI
-257 TTGVTTIT
+257 TGVTTIK
-265 VTFKQDY
+265 VTFKPDY
-272 LNTLTTDSTDI
+272 LNTLTNDSTDI

-298 NGTNKNTAKLNYG
+298 NGTNKNTAKLKYG
-311 RNTNIETAPSE
+311 HDAKTTTSE

-346 FKLYDAENDG
+346 FKLYDSSEGGNVINLVADG
-356 TEIKLVKIDDNTYRV
+356 DNAYRV
-371 AVNGETGVEIVTNA
+371 AVNGEAGVEIVTNA

-390 IKGLTKG
+390 IKGLKKG

-414 ARVKVD
+414 ARVEVD
-420 LTSGNNVATMDGI
+420 LTGGNNVAKMDNT
-433 TYKPENNAGI
+433 TYVPVNNAGI

-448 TGTTLPSTGGMGTT
+448 TGATLPSTGGMGTT

>member
-20 AMAVPAFAAS
+20 AMAVPAFAES
-30 ANSNGKITINNA
+30 ANSNGKIIINKA
-42 TDDETY
+42 TDGETY
-48 KIYRIFDLESY
+48 TIYRIFDLESY
-59 DKGTDESDPGRYSYT
+59 DKGTGTSDPGRYSYT
-74 VSQKWIDAGFTN
+74 VNSKWLAADFT
-86 STAFTNYFTLVNNK
+86 SSEAFTNYFTLVNKK
-100 YVKAND
+100 YVKANEN
-106 SMDAA
+106 MDAA

-121 EEKNIVND
+121 EEKRIVND
-129 GSHAA
+129 GTADA
-134 ASGKVE
+134 TGGRVE

-176 PTIEKTA
+176 PTIDKTV
-183 KVGTGAYAK
+183 KSGTGNYAQ

-205 VVIQAKKGAT
+205 VVIHAKKGAT

-246 TDYIVTYAVES
+246 TDYTVTSTVDS

-265 VTFKQDY
+265 VTFKQEY
-272 LNTLTTDSTDI
+272 LNTLTNDSSDI

-293 DAVVY
+293 DAVVF
-298 NGTNKNTAKLNYG
+298 NGTNKNTAKLKYG
-311 RNTNIETAPSE
+311 NKAETTQSE
-322 TDTYTYMFDLVKTDS
+322 TDTHTYMFDLVKTDS
-337 TNKLLADAK
+337 ANKLLAGAK
-346 FKLYDAENDG
+346 FKLYDASEGGNVINLVADG
-356 TEIKLVKIDDNTYRV
+356 DNTYRV
-371 AVNGETGVEIVTNA
+371 AVNSETGVEIVTNA
-385 ASKIT
+385 TSKIT

-433 TYKPENNAGI
+433 TYTPENNAGI

>member
-30 ANSNGKITINNA
+30 ANSNGKIIINQA
-42 TDDETY
+42 TDGETY
-48 KIYRIFDLESY
+48 TIYRIFDLESY
-59 DKGTDESDPGRYSYT
+59 DKGTGEGDPGRYSYT
-74 VSQKWIDAGFTN
+74 VSQKWINAGFT
-86 STAFTNYFTLVNNK
+86 SSEAFTNYFTLENSK
-100 YVKAND
+100 YVKAKD

-121 EEKNIVND
+121 EEKSIVND
-129 GSHAA
+129 GTDVAA
-134 ASGKVE
+134 GGKVE

-176 PTIEKTA
+176 PTIDKTV
-183 KVGTGAYAK
+183 KNGTGDYAQN
-192 SNDASIGDKVDYK
+192 NDASIGDKVEYK
-205 VVIQAKKGAT
+205 VVIHAKKGAT

-230 NDIAITDSNG
+230 NDIAITDTNN
-240 KTLASG
+240 KTLVSD
-246 TDYIVTYAVES
+246 TDYTMTSAVDS
-257 TTGVTTIT
+257 TTGVTTIK
-265 VTFKQDY
+265 VTFKPEY

-283 TVTYSATLNK
+283 AVTYSATLNK

-298 NGTNKNTAKLNYG
+298 DGTNKNTAKLKYG
-311 RNTNIETAPSE
+311 KKAETTQSE
-322 TDTYTYMFDLVKTDS
+322 TDTHTYMFDLVKTDS
-337 TNKLLADAK
+337 TNKLLANAK
-346 FKLYDAENDG
+346 FKLYDSSEGGNVINLVADG
-356 TEIKLVKIDDNTYRV
+356 NNAYRV
-371 AVNGETGVEIVTNA
+371 AVDGETGVEIVTNA
-385 ASKIT
+385 TSKIT
-390 IKGLTKG
+390 IKGLKKG
-397 TYWLQE
+397 TYWLEE

-420 LTSGNNVATMDGI
+420 LTGGNNVAKMNNST
-433 TYKPENNAGI
+433 TYVPESNAGI

-448 TGTTLPSTGGMGTT
+448 TGATLPSTGGMGTT
-462 LFYVIGG
+462 LFYVLGG

>member
-1 MKKTFKKLMA
+1 MMKRTIKKLMA

-30 ANSNGKITINNA
+30 ANSNGKITINQA
-42 TDDETY
+42 TDGETY
-48 KIYRIFDLESY
+48 TIYRIFDLESY
-59 DKGTDESDPGRYSYT
+59 DKSTGEGDPGRYSYT
-74 VSQKWIDAGFTN
+74 VSQKWITAGFTS

-121 EEKNIVND
+121 EEKSIVND
-129 GSHAA
+129 GTQVA

-163 TNDTIVIDDKNVQ
+163 TNETIVIDDKNVQ
-176 PTIEKTA
+176 PTIDKTV
-183 KVGTGAYAK
+183 KNGTGNYAQ

-205 VVIQAKKGAT
+205 VVIHAKKGAT

-230 NDIAITDSNG
+230 KDIAITDSNN
-240 KTLASG
+240 KTLTSD
-246 TDYIVTYAVES
+246 TDYSMTSDVDSI
-257 TTGVTTIT
+257 TGVTTIK
-265 VTFKQDY
+265 VTFKQEY
-272 LNTLTTDSTDI
+272 LNTLTNDSSDI

-293 DAVVY
+293 DAVVF
-298 NGTNKNTAKLNYG
+298 NGTNKNTAKLKYG
-311 RNTNIETAPSE
+311 NKAETTQSE
-322 TDTYTYMFDLVKTDS
+322 TDTHTYMFDLVKTDS
-337 TNKLLADAK
+337 ANKLLADAK
-346 FKLYDAENDG
+346 FKLYDASEGGNVINLVADG
-356 TEIKLVKIDDNTYRV
+356 DNTYRV
-371 AVNGETGVEIVTNA
+371 AVNSETGVEIVTNA

-390 IKGLTKG
+390 VKGLKKG

-414 ARVKVD
+414 ARVEVD
-420 LTSGNNVATMDGI
+420 LIGGNNVAKMDNT
-433 TYKPENNAGI
+433 TYVPVNNAGI

-448 TGTTLPSTGGMGTT
+448 TGATLPSTGGMGTT

>member
-20 AMAVPAFAAS
+20 AMAVPAFAAN
-30 ANSNGKITINNA
+30 ANSNGKITINTA
-42 TDDETY
+42 TDGETY
-48 KIYRIFDLESY
+48 TIYRIFDLESY
-59 DKGTDESDPGRYSYT
+59 DKGTGTSDPGHYSYT

-86 STAFTNYFTLVNNK
+86 STAFTNYFTLVNKK
-100 YVKAND
+100 YVKANEN
-106 SMDAA
+106 MDAA

-121 EEKNIVND
+121 EEKRIVND
-129 GSHAA
+129 GTDVAA
-134 ASGKVE
+134 GGKVE

-176 PTIEKTA
+176 PTIDKTV
-183 KVGTGAYAK
+183 KSGTGDYVK

-205 VVIQAKKGAT
+205 VVIHAKKGAT

-246 TDYIVTYAVES
+246 TDYTVTSTVDS

-265 VTFKQDY
+265 VTFKPEY
-272 LNTLTTDSTDI
+272 LNTLTNASTDI

-298 NGTNKNTAKLNYG
+298 DDTNKNTAKLKYG
-311 RNTNIETAPSE
+311 DHAETTQSE
-322 TDTYTYMFDLVKTDS
+322 TDTHTYMFDLVKTDS

-346 FKLYDAENDG
+346 FKLYDSSKGGNVIDLVADG
-356 TEIKLVKIDDNTYRV
+356 DNAYRV
-371 AVNGETGVEIVTNA
+371 AVNGEKGVEIVTNA
-385 ASKIT
+385 TSKIT
-390 IKGLTKG
+390 IKGLKKG
-397 TYWLQE
+397 TYWLEE

-414 ARVKVD
+414 ARVEVD
-420 LTSGNNVATMDGI
+420 LTDGNNVATMNST
-433 TYKPENNAGI
+433 TYMPEDNAGI

-448 TGTTLPSTGGMGTT
+448 TGATLPSTGGMGTT

>member
-30 ANSNGKITINNA
+30 AHNNGKITINQA
-42 TDDETY
+42 TDGETY
-48 KIYRIFDLESY
+48 TIYRIFDLESY
-59 DKGTDESDPGRYSYT
+59 DKSTGEGDPGRYSYT

-121 EEKNIVND
+121 EEKSIAND
-129 GSHAA
+129 GSHVA

-176 PTIEKTA
+176 PTIDKTV
-183 KVGTGAYAK
+183 KSGTGDYVK

-205 VVIQAKKGAT
+205 VVIHAKKGAT

-246 TDYIVTYAVES
+246 TDYTVTSTVDS

-265 VTFKQDY
+265 VTFKPEY
-272 LNTLTTDSTDI
+272 LNTLTNASTDI

-298 NGTNKNTAKLNYG
+298 TDANKNTAKLNYG
-311 RNTNIETAPSE
+311 HDAETTSSE

-346 FKLYDAENDG
+346 FKLYDAETNG

-371 AVNGETGVEIVTNA
+371 AKSDEAGIEIVTNA

-390 IKGLTKG
+390 IKGLKKG

-414 ARVKVD
+414 ARVEVD
-420 LTSGNNVATMDGI
+420 LTGGNNVAKMDNT
-433 TYKPENNAGI
+433 TYVPVNNAGI

-448 TGTTLPSTGGMGTT
+448 TGATLPSTGGMGTT

>member
-30 ANSNGKITINNA
+30 ANSNGKIIINQA
-42 TDDETY
+42 TDGETY
-48 KIYRIFDLESY
+48 TIYRIFDLESY
-59 DKGTDESDPGRYSYT
+59 DKGTGEGDPGRYSYT
-74 VSQKWIDAGFTN
+74 VSQKWINAGFT
-86 STAFTNYFTLVNNK
+86 SSEAFTNYFTLENSK
-100 YVKAND
+100 YVKAKD

-121 EEKNIVND
+121 EEKSIVND
-129 GSHAA
+129 GTDVAA
-134 ASGKVE
+134 GGKVE

-176 PTIEKTA
+176 PTIDKTA
-183 KVGTGAYAK
+183 KVGAGDYTK
-192 SNDASIGDKVDYK
+192 SNDASIGNKVDYK
-205 VVIQAKKGAT
+205 VVIHAKKGAT

-230 NDIAITDSNG
+230 NDIAITDGNN
-240 KTLASG
+240 KNLTSG
-246 TDYIVTYAVES
+246 IDYTMTSAVDS

-265 VTFKQDY
+265 VTFKPDY
-272 LNTLTTDSTDI
+272 LNTLTNDNTDI

-298 NGTNKNTAKLNYG
+298 DGTNKNTAKLKYG
-311 RNTNIETAPSE
+311 HSAETTPSE

-371 AVNGETGVEIVTNA
+371 AVNDEKGVEIVTNA
-385 ASKIT
+385 TSKIT
-390 IKGLTKG
+390 IKGLKKG
-397 TYWLQE
+397 TYWLEE

-414 ARVKVD
+414 ARVEVD
-420 LTSGNNVATMDGI
+420 LTGGNNVATMNNT
-433 TYKPENNAGI
+433 TYVPADNAGI

-448 TGTTLPSTGGMGTT
+448 TGATLPSTGGMGTT

>member
-20 AMAVPAFAAS
+20 AMAVPAFAAN

-48 KIYRIFDLESY
+48 TIYRIFDLESY
-59 DKGTDESDPGRYSYT
+59 VKGTGTSDPGRYSYT
-74 VSQKWIDAGFTN
+74 VSQKWIDAGFTS

-121 EEKNIVND
+121 EEKRIAND
-129 GSHAA
+129 GSHVA

-163 TNDTIVIDDKNVQ
+163 TNDTIEIDDKNVQ
-176 PTIEKTA
+176 PTIDKTA
-183 KVGTGAYAK
+183 KVGAGDYTK
-192 SNDASIGDKVDYK
+192 SNDARIGDRVDYK
-205 VVIQAKKGAT
+205 VVIHAKKGAT

-230 NDIAITDSNG
+230 NDIAITDSNT
-240 KTLASG
+240 KTLVSD
-246 TDYIVTYAVES
+246 TDYTMTSDVHS

-265 VTFKQDY
+265 VTFKPEY
-272 LNTLTTDSTDI
+272 LNTLTNDSTDI

-311 RNTNIETAPSE
+311 HDAKTTTSE

-346 FKLYDAENDG
+346 FKLYDSSEGGNVINLVADG
-356 TEIKLVKIDDNTYRV
+356 DSAYRV

-390 IKGLTKG
+390 IKGLKRG
-397 TYWLQE
+397 TYWLEE
-403 TEAPQGYNGLT
+403 TKAPQGYNGLT

-420 LTSGNNVATMDGI
+420 LTSGNNVATMDST
-433 TYKPENNAGI
+433 TYVPENNAGI

>member
-1 MKKTFKKLMA
+1 MKKTIKKLMA

-20 AMAVPAFAAS
+20 AMAVPAFAAN
-30 ANSNGKITINNA
+30 ANNNGKITINRA
-42 TDDETY
+42 TDGEAYT
-48 KIYRIFDLESY
+48 IYRIFDLESY
-59 DKGTDESDPGRYSYT
+59 DKGTGEGDPGRYSYT
-74 VSQKWIDAGFTN
+74 VSQKWINAGFT
-86 STAFTNYFTLVNNK
+86 SSEAFTNYFTLENSK
-100 YVKAND
+100 YVKAKD

-111 AFAKAALAFA
+111 AFAKAALTFA
-121 EEKNIVND
+121 EENNIRND
-129 GSHAA
+129 GTSVAA
-134 ASGKVE
+134 GGKVE

-176 PTIEKTA
+176 PTIDKTA
-183 KVGTGAYAK
+183 KVGAGDYTK

-205 VVIQAKKGAT
+205 VVIHAKKGAT

-230 NDIAITDSNG
+230 NDIAITDINN
-240 KTLASG
+240 KTLTSDD
-246 TDYIVTYAVES
+246 DYTVTSNVNED
-257 TTGVTTIT
+257 TGVTTIT

-272 LNTLTTDSTDI
+272 LNTLTNDSTDI

-298 NGTNKNTAKLNYG
+298 NGTNKNTAKLKYG
-311 RNTNIETAPSE
+311 RNTETTPSE
-322 TDTYTYMFDLVKTDS
+322 TDTYTYMFDLVKTNS

-346 FKLYDAENDG
+346 FKLYDSSKGGNVINLVADG
-356 TEIKLVKIDDNTYRV
+356 DNAYRV
-371 AVNGETGVEIVTNA
+371 AVDGEKGVEIVTNA
-385 ASKIT
+385 TSKIT
-390 IKGLTKG
+390 IKGLKKG
-397 TYWLQE
+397 TYWLEE

-414 ARVKVD
+414 ARVEVD
-420 LTSGNNVATMDGI
+420 LTDGNNVATMNST
-433 TYKPENNAGI
+433 TYMPEGNAGI

-448 TGTTLPSTGGMGTT
+448 TGATLPSTGGMGTT

>member
-1 MKKTFKKLMA
+1 MKKTIKKLMA

-30 ANSNGKITINNA
+30 ANSNGKITINKA
-42 TDDETY
+42 TNGETY
-48 KIYRIFDLESY
+48 TIYRIFDLESY
-59 DKGTDESDPGRYSYT
+59 VKGTGETDPGRYSYT
-74 VSQKWIDAGFTN
+74 VNQKWIDAGFT
-86 STAFTNYFTLVNNK
+86 SDEAFTDYFTLVNSK
-100 YVKAND
+100 YVKAKD

-121 EEKNIVND
+121 EEKSIAND
-129 GSHAA
+129 GTSTATG
-134 ASGKVE
+134 GKVE
-140 FASLPTGYYLINTT
+140 FTNLPTGYYLINTT

-163 TNDTIVIDDKNVQ
+163 TNETIVIDDKNVQ

-183 KVGTGAYAK
+183 KVGAGDYAQ
-192 SNDASIGDKVDYK
+192 SNDASIGDKIDYK
-205 VVIQAKKGAT
+205 VVIHAKKGAT

-230 NDIAITDSNG
+230 NDIAITDSNN
-240 KTLASG
+240 KTLTSDD
-246 TDYIVTYAVES
+246 DYTVTSNVNEA
-257 TTGVTTIT
+257 TGVTTIT

-272 LNTLTTDSTDI
+272 LNTLTNDSTDI

-298 NGTNKNTAKLNYG
+298 NGTNKNTAKLKYG
-311 RNTNIETAPSE
+311 HNTETTPSE

-346 FKLYDAENDG
+346 FKLYDAETNG

-371 AVNGETGVEIVTNA
+371 AKSDETGDEIVTNA

-390 IKGLTKG
+390 IKGLKKG
-397 TYWLQE
+397 IYWLQE
-403 TEAPQGYNGLT
+403 TEAPRGYNGLT

-420 LTSGNNVATMDGI
+420 LTGGNNVATMNGT
-433 TYKPENNAGI
+433 TYVPEDNAGI

-462 LFYVIGG
+462 LFYVLGG